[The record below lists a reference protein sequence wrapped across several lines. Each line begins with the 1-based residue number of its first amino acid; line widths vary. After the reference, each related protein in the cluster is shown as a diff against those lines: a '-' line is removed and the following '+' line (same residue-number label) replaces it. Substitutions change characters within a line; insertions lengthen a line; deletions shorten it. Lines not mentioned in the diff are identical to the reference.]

1 MELRDPVSLE
11 AADADSGGD
20 EEVSF
25 PSNNSL
31 QEQLA
36 ETNSKVQYVT
46 DLLLAHMQQGSC
58 GTSGQSSTS
67 VPLSSVPPM
76 SVPSTSAPSTSQ
88 APTFP
93 PINTSSELLGAAMDN
108 LINEQSGEFTI
119 KRAPIL
125 RLGATLSENIK
136 RSIQDKAFI
145 DLTTLMSKKD
155 RQMELAFDGTKPVVK
170 MSSTNPNIKSIIVWL
185 RLFGTYAAIYLE
197 AKKNQHEG
205 PALFAYMLNILN
217 LHKTQPQNVWLR
229 YDERFRQLKAVPEAY
244 NTGPLVWEV
253 VNLQI
258 LFEVAGSIS
267 SSNPGQGPSSYSN
280 FPSRGPSSS
289 SNMPSQGPFSSRN
302 QPFRPQT
309 TKVCF
314 SYNGGGCNI
323 PNCRFPHN
331 CEICGK
337 AGHPTKKCFTS
348 TRPQQN
354 SLSSNTSKPQ

>member
-1 MELRDPVSLE
+1 MAPKRKKASQSQTTRKKARSSKTVEQPQQDQANQENAMELRDPVSLE

-31 QEQLA
+31 REQLE

-46 DLLLAHMQQGSC
+46 DLLLAYMQQGSC
-58 GTSGQSSTS
+58 GTSGQPSTS

-108 LINEQSGEFTI
+108 LINELSGEFTI
-119 KRAPIL
+119 KRAPFL

-244 NTGPLVWEV
+244 NTGPLAWEV

-258 LFEVAGSIS
+258 LF
-267 SSNPGQGPSSYSN
+267 
-280 FPSRGPSSS
+280 
-289 SNMPSQGPFSSRN
+289 
-302 QPFRPQT
+302 
-309 TKVCF
+309 
-314 SYNGGGCNI
+314 
-323 PNCRFPHN
+323 
-331 CEICGK
+331 
-337 AGHPTKKCFTS
+337 
-348 TRPQQN
+348 
-354 SLSSNTSKPQ
+354 